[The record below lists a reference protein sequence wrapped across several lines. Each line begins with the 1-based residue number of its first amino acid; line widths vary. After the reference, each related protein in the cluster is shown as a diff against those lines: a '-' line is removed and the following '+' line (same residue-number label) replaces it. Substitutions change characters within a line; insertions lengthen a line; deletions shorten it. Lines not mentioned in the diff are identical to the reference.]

1 MASYTIVT
9 ATASNVAPTGTG
21 FNSTRVRIVANNACV
36 YAVNAAATLSSNI
49 GPLIPANRP
58 IDINLGNINKAISVL
73 PTGGAITAI
82 TATEI
87 GTVYQSALNQN
98 STTYKPT

>member
-1 MASYTIVT
+1 
-9 ATASNVAPTGTG
+9 
-21 FNSTRVRIVANNACV
+21 
-36 YAVNAAATLSSNI
+36 
-49 GPLIPANRP
+49 
-58 IDINLGNINKAISVL
+58 LGNINKAISVL

>member
-9 ATASNVAPTGTG
+9 ATASNVAPNGTG

-49 GPLIPANRP
+49 GPLIPANHP
-58 IDINLGNINKAISVL
+58 VDINLGNINKSISVL